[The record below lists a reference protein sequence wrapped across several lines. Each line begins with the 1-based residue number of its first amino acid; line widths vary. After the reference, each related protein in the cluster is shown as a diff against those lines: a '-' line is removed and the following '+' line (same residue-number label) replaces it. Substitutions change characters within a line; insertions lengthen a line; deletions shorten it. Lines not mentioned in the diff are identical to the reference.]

1 MEKKLFRIVK
11 KNNQKGYSL
20 LEYCVGAAA
29 LLGLVYA
36 GMTTLGGNLQTF
48 LSDLGSWIQARGDQ
62 METDG
67 QGSNSGGGS
76 ST

>member
-1 MEKKLFRIVK
+1 MEKKLIRIVK
-11 KNNQKGYSL
+11 RNNQKGYSL

-36 GMTTLGGNLQTF
+36 GMTTLGGSLQEFLGNLG
-48 LSDLGSWIQARGDQ
+48 DWITERGEQ

-67 QGSNSGGGS
+67 DGSSGSGSNP
-76 ST
+76 